1 MEGKIIIEKVIMTI
15 ITVLTSGA
23 LGFCL
28 SKLKDYTDKK
38 KNDKNNE
45 KAQNEALKMLLQNS
59 LTHTYFVYQKIGV
72 IPDYVYK
79 NWLNSLKSYEDLKG
93 DDYIHTLAEKMKKW
107 KIEKTD
113 IIE

>member
-1 MEGKIIIEKVIMTI
+1 MNNLILDKIIGTI
-15 ITVLTSGA
+15 ITVLLSAA
-23 LGFCL
+23 LGFCI
-28 SKLKDYTDKK
+28 SKIKDYASKK

-59 LTHTYFVYQKIGV
+59 LTHTYFVYQKIGI

-79 NWLNSLKSYEDLKG
+79 NWLNSLKSYEDLDG